1 MSRLSLDKVLEV
13 ESHCLSINNS
23 ALILGVLAGT
33 LHAFIKKN
41 KIHWRGKKP
50 NFKTGEK
57 DNNSQLQKTTDL
69 GINNMTVF
77 KRMERGM
84 SYEDAI
90 NTPVRKYNK
99 KSDKKAG
106 KITKEQLLELSTLGI
121 SRRGAASILGVSSTL
136 VNNKVIEFGID
147 WLGKPCHNAKGQR
160 DPNAIKNKCELLGL
174 NKSQVYEIK
183 RRYKVTLD
191 EALEIAYSK
200 KLKKLIGV

>member
-23 ALILGVLAGT
+23 ALILGVLPGT

-50 NFKTGEK
+50 NFKAGEK

-99 KSDKKAG
+99 KSGDGLAAKVLSVIDKENEARVG
-106 KITKEQLLELSTLGI
+106 H
-121 SRRGAASILGVSSTL
+121 
-136 VNNKVIEFGID
+136 EFYV
-147 WLGKPCHNAKGQR
+147 R
-160 DPNAIKNKCELLGL
+160 
-174 NKSQVYEIK
+174 
-183 RRYKVTLD
+183 
-191 EALEIAYSK
+191 
-200 KLKKLIGV
+200 